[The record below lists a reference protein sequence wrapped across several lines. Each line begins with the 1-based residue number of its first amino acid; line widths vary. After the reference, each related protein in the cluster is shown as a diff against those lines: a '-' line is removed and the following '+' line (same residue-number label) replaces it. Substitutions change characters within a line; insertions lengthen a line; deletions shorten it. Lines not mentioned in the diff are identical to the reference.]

1 MRGRPA
7 IAPSVMSATV
17 PTLPV
22 TINEPHGRLRGLDTL
37 RGIAIT
43 MVIIYHVQLHFG
55 APGLVGQLAHL
66 GYNGVQLFFIV
77 SGITMCYMWSARKSE
92 TWETGKFLI
101 RRLCRIAPP
110 FWFAIAFY
118 MAWRQTGLSILE
130 PAGISDVLLTALLVH
145 GFSAHAINLVV
156 PGGWSIAAEVG
167 FYVLFPLMVTRL
179 KSVPQ
184 RCWMAL
190 VIYLACCFAEYVL
203 LHRYGVDEIVVYYS
217 LLTQLPIFVVAMALF
232 KMLFDAGPRSLR
244 TPIAVAVIWMAI
256 AILGKHLGW
265 PTRPGLWA
273 EVIGMLLFAAV
284 MLKRFEWR
292 FFAFLG
298 RISYSAYLFHFAV
311 IDLLAAWLPHAT
323 GFASFGRGLGLV
335 AIGTIAVAWAS
346 SRTLEAWAV
355 DLGRHLVRR
364 LDASG
369 LKQNAA

>member
-1 MRGRPA
+1 MSLA
-7 IAPSVMSATV
+7 APTA
-17 PTLPV
+17 PV
-22 TINEPHGRLRGLDTL
+22 TIDQPRNRLRGLDTL
-37 RGIAIT
+37 RGIAIA
-43 MVIIYHVQLHFG
+43 MVVVYHVQLHFG
-55 APGLVGQLAHL
+55 APGLLGKLAHL

-92 TWETGKFLI
+92 TWETGKFLV

-118 MAWRQTGLSILE
+118 LAWRQTGLSNLE
-130 PAGISDVLLTALLVH
+130 PAGTSDVLLTALLAH

-179 KSVPQ
+179 KSASQ
-184 RCWMAL
+184 RLWAAL
-190 VIYLACCFAEYVL
+190 AVYLACCVGQYVL
-203 LHRYGVDEIVVYYS
+203 LHEFAVDESVVYYT
-217 LLTQLPIFVVAMALF
+217 LLTQLPIFVVAMALYA
-232 KMLFDAGPRSLR
+232 MLFDEQRVPLR
-244 TPIAVAVIWMAI
+244 TALVVAVLWMGVAV
-256 AILGKHLGW
+256 LGKHQGW

-273 EVIGMLLFAAV
+273 EVIGMLLFAAL

-292 FFAFLG
+292 FLAFLG
-298 RISYSAYLFHFAV
+298 RVSYSAYLFHFAV
-311 IDLLAAWLPHAT
+311 IDVLAAWLPHGT
-323 GFASFGRGLGLV
+323 GLASFGLGLV
-335 AIGTIAVAWAS
+335 LVAAGTIAIAWAS

-364 LDASG
+364 LDASV

>member
-1 MRGRPA
+1 MSPA
-7 IAPSVMSATV
+7 A
-17 PTLPV
+17 PV
-22 TINEPHGRLRGLDTL
+22 TINQPGGRLRGLDTL

-43 MVIIYHVQLHFG
+43 MVIVYHVQQHFG

-110 FWFAIAFY
+110 FWFAAAFY
-118 MAWRQTGLSILE
+118 LAWRQTGLSMLG
-130 PAGISDVLLTALLVH
+130 PAGPSDVLLTVLLVH

-179 KSVPQ
+179 KSVQQ
-184 RCWMAL
+184 RLWTAL
-190 VIYLACCFAEYVL
+190 VIYLACSLCAYVL
-203 LHRYGVDEIVVYYS
+203 LHRYTVEELVIYYS

-232 KMLFDAGPRSLR
+232 GMLFGPDRVPSR
-244 TPIAVAVIWMAI
+244 TLLAVTALWMTV
-256 AILGKHLGW
+256 AILGKTQGW

-273 EVIGMLLFAAV
+273 EIVGMLLFTAV

-292 FFAFLG
+292 WFAFLG

-311 IDLLAAWLPHAT
+311 IDLLATLLPHAT
-323 GFASFGRGLGLV
+323 GYANFGLGVTGVGL
-335 AIGTIAVAWAS
+335 GTIAVAWAS
-346 SRTLEAWAV
+346 SRTLEAWSV
-355 DLGRHLVRR
+355 DLGRYLVRR
-364 LDASG
+364 LDSSAPAQ
-369 LKQNAA
+369 KAA

>member
-1 MRGRPA
+1 MPPT
-7 IAPSVMSATV
+7 APTA
-17 PTLPV
+17 PV
-22 TINEPHGRLRGLDTL
+22 TINQPGGRLRGLDTL

-55 APGLVGQLAHL
+55 APGLLGQIAHL

-92 TWETGKFLI
+92 TRETAKFLI

-110 FWFAIAFY
+110 FWFAIVFY
-118 MAWRQTGLSILE
+118 MAFRHTGLSGLE
-130 PAGISDVLLTALLVH
+130 PAGGTDVLLTVLLLH

-179 KSVPQ
+179 KSVQQ
-184 RCWMAL
+184 RLWAAL
-190 VIYLACCFAEYVL
+190 AIYLVCSAGAYVL
-203 LHRYGVDEIVVYYS
+203 LHRCAVDEIVVYYS

-232 KMLFDAGPRSLR
+232 GMLFDADRVPLR
-244 TPIAVAVIWMAI
+244 TLLVVGALWIAASA
-256 AILGKHLGW
+256 LGKAQGW

-273 EVIGMLLFAAV
+273 EVFGMLLYTAM
-284 MLKRFEWR
+284 MLRRFEWR

-298 RISYSAYLFHFAV
+298 RISYSAYLFHFAIV
-311 IDLLAAWLPHAT
+311 DLLVVLLPHT
-323 GFASFGRGLGLV
+323 TGLV
-335 AIGTIAVAWAS
+335 NFGIGLLGVGLGTIAVAWIS

-355 DLGRHLVRR
+355 DLGRNLVKR
-364 LDASG
+364 LDLSAPNE
-369 LKQNAA
+369 KTA

>member
-1 MRGRPA
+1 MPPA
-7 IAPSVMSATV
+7 APTA
-17 PTLPV
+17 PV
-22 TINEPHGRLRGLDTL
+22 TINQPGGRLRGLDTL

-43 MVIIYHVQLHFG
+43 MVIVYHVQLHFG

-110 FWFAIAFY
+110 FWFATAFY
-118 MAWRQTGLSILE
+118 LAWRQTGLSVLE
-130 PAGISDVLLTALLVH
+130 PAGASDVLLTVLLVH

-167 FYVLFPLMVTRL
+167 FYVLFPLMVMRL

-184 RCWMAL
+184 RLWAAFA
-190 VIYLACCFAEYVL
+190 IYLACSLVAYVL
-203 LHRYGVDEIVVYYS
+203 LHHYAIDEIVVYYS

-232 KMLFDAGPRSLR
+232 AMLFDGGRVPLR
-244 TPIAVAVIWMAI
+244 TLLAVAALWMVVAV
-256 AILGKHLGW
+256 LGKAQGW

-273 EVIGMLLFAAV
+273 EIVGMLAFTAV
-284 MLKRFEWR
+284 MLKRFEWP

-311 IDLLAAWLPHAT
+311 IDLLAALLPHAA
-323 GFASFGRGLGLV
+323 GFTSFGLGLAGV
-335 AIGTIAVAWAS
+335 GLGTIAVAWAS
-346 SRTLEAWAV
+346 SRTLEAWSV
-355 DLGRHLVRR
+355 DLGRYLVKR
-364 LDASG
+364 LDSSVQAQ
-369 LKQNAA
+369 KAA

>member
-1 MRGRPA
+1 MSLA
-7 IAPSVMSATV
+7 APTA
-17 PTLPV
+17 PV
-22 TINEPHGRLRGLDTL
+22 TIDQPRNRLRGLDTL

-43 MVIIYHVQLHFG
+43 MVIVYHVQLHFG
-55 APGLVGQLAHL
+55 APGLLGQLAHL

-110 FWFAIAFY
+110 FWFATAFY
-118 MAWRQTGLSILE
+118 MAWRHTGLSVLP
-130 PAGISDVLLTALLVH
+130 PAGATDVLLTVLLVH
-145 GFSAHAINLVV
+145 GFSTHAINLVV

-179 KSVPQ
+179 KTVPQ
-184 RCWMAL
+184 RLWTAFA
-190 VIYLACCFAEYVL
+190 IYLACSVGAWVL
-203 LHRYGVDEIVVYYS
+203 LHRYAVDELVIYYS

-232 KMLFDAGPRSLR
+232 GMLFDDRPLPLR
-244 TPIAVAVIWMAI
+244 TLLVVATLWMVVAVV
-256 AILGKHLGW
+256 GKSQGW

-298 RISYSAYLFHFAV
+298 RLSYSAYLFHFAV
-311 IDLLAAWLPHAT
+311 IDLLAAAWTPTH
-323 GFASFGRGLGLV
+323 GYASFALGVAAVGL
-335 AIGTIAVAWAS
+335 GTIAVAWAS
-346 SRTLEAWAV
+346 SRTLEAWSV
-355 DLGRHLVRR
+355 DLGRHLVKR
-364 LDASG
+364 LDSRAPAR
-369 LKQNAA
+369 KTA

>member
-1 MRGRPA
+1 MSPA
-7 IAPSVMSATV
+7 V
-17 PTLPV
+17 PTPPV
-22 TINEPHGRLRGLDTL
+22 TIDQPRGRLRGLDTL
-37 RGIAIT
+37 RGIAIA
-43 MVIIYHVQLHFG
+43 MVVVYHVQLHFG
-55 APGLVGQLAHL
+55 APGLLGTLAHL

-77 SGITMCYMWSARKSE
+77 SGVTMCYMWSARKSE
-92 TWETGKFLI
+92 TWETGKFLV

-118 MAWRQTGLSILE
+118 LAWRRTGLSSLE
-130 PAGISDVLLTALLVH
+130 PAGTSDVLFTALLAH

-179 KSVPQ
+179 ATASQ
-184 RCWMAL
+184 RLWAAF
-190 VIYLACCFAEYVL
+190 VIYLACCTGQAVL
-203 LHRYGVDEIVVYYS
+203 LREFGAEEIVVYYS

-232 KMLFDAGPRSLR
+232 SMLFDDRRISLR
-244 TPIAVAVIWMAI
+244 TPLLVAGLWMAVAV
-256 AILGKHLGW
+256 LGKHLGW
-265 PTRPGLWA
+265 PTRPGMWA
-273 EVIGMLLFAAV
+273 EVIGMLLFAAL

-292 FFAFLG
+292 FLAFLG

-311 IDLLAAWLPHAT
+311 IDVLAAWLPHAM

-335 AIGTIAVAWAS
+335 AMGTIAIAWAS
-346 SRTLEAWAV
+346 SRTLEAWSV

-364 LDASG
+364 LDASV

>member
-1 MRGRPA
+1 MPPA
-7 IAPSVMSATV
+7 API
-17 PTLPV
+17 PPV
-22 TINEPHGRLRGLDTL
+22 TIDQPRGRLRGLDTL
-37 RGIAIT
+37 RGIAIA
-43 MVIIYHVQLHFG
+43 MVVVYHVQLHFG
-55 APGLVGQLAHL
+55 APGALGTLAHL

-77 SGITMCYMWSARKSE
+77 SGITMCYMWAARKSE
-92 TWETGKFLI
+92 TWETGKFLV

-118 MAWRQTGLSILE
+118 LLWRRTGLSSLA
-130 PAGISDVLLTALLVH
+130 PAGASDVLLTALLAH
-145 GFSAHAINLVV
+145 GFSSHAMNLVV

-179 KSVPQ
+179 KSASQ
-184 RCWMAL
+184 RLWAAFA
-190 VIYLACCFAEYVL
+190 IYLASCAGQYVL
-203 LHRYGVDEIVVYYS
+203 LHEFAIDETVVYYS

-232 KMLFDAGPRSLR
+232 AMLFGDHRISLR
-244 TPIAVAVIWMAI
+244 TPLIVAVLWMAVAV
-256 AILGKHLGW
+256 LGKHLGW

-273 EVIGMLLFAAV
+273 EVVAMLLFSAL

-292 FFAFLG
+292 FLAFLG

-311 IDLLAAWLPHAT
+311 IDVLAAWLPHAT
-323 GFASFGRGLGLV
+323 GFASFGRGLALV
-335 AIGTIAVAWAS
+335 AVGTIAIAWAS

-364 LDASG
+364 LDASV

>member
-1 MRGRPA
+1 MPPA
-7 IAPSVMSATV
+7 APTA
-17 PTLPV
+17 PV
-22 TINEPHGRLRGLDTL
+22 TINQPGGRLRGLDTL

-43 MVIIYHVQLHFG
+43 MVIVYHVQLHFG

-110 FWFAIAFY
+110 FWFATAFY
-118 MAWRQTGLSILE
+118 LAWRQTGLSVLE
-130 PAGISDVLLTALLVH
+130 SAGTSDVLLTVLLVH

-184 RCWMAL
+184 RLWAAL
-190 VIYLACCFAEYVL
+190 AIYLACNLVAYIL
-203 LHRYGVDEIVVYYS
+203 LRRYAIDEIVVYYS

-232 KMLFDAGPRSLR
+232 GMLFDSERVPLR
-244 TPIAVAVIWMAI
+244 TLLAVAAVWATVAI
-256 AILGKHLGW
+256 VGKSQGW

-273 EVIGMLLFAAV
+273 EIVGMLAFTAV
-284 MLKRFEWR
+284 MLKRFEWP

-311 IDLLAAWLPHAT
+311 IDLLATLLHRTT
-323 GFASFGRGLGLV
+323 GFASFGLGLV
-335 AIGTIAVAWAS
+335 GAGLGTIAVAWAS
-346 SRTLEAWAV
+346 SRTLEAWSV
-355 DLGRHLVRR
+355 DLGRYLVKR
-364 LDASG
+364 LDSSAHAQ
-369 LKQNAA
+369 KAA

>member
-1 MRGRPA
+1 MLPA
-7 IAPSVMSATV
+7 AAVA
-17 PTLPV
+17 PV
-22 TINEPHGRLRGLDTL
+22 TINQPGARLRGLDTL

-43 MVIIYHVQLHFG
+43 MVILYHVQLHFG

-77 SGITMCYMWSARKSE
+77 SGITMCYMWSGRRSE

-118 MAWRQTGLSILE
+118 LAWRQTGLSQLA
-130 PAGISDVLLTALLVH
+130 PAGATDVLLTAFLVH

-184 RCWMAL
+184 RLWAAL
-190 VIYLACCFAEYVL
+190 AIYLACSIAAQVL
-203 LHRYGVDEIVVYYS
+203 RHVYAVEEIVVYYS

-232 KMLFDAGPRSLR
+232 GMLFESDRVPLR
-244 TPIAVAVIWMAI
+244 TILAVVALWTVVAV
-256 AILGKHLGW
+256 LGKMQGW

-273 EVIGMLLFAAV
+273 EIVGMLLFTAV

-311 IDLLAAWLPHAT
+311 IDLLAMLLPPTVGYAN
-323 GFASFGRGLGLV
+323 FGLGVLGV
-335 AIGTIAVAWAS
+335 GLGTIAVAWAS
-346 SRTLEAWAV
+346 SRTLEAWSV
-355 DLGRHLVRR
+355 DLGRYLVKR
-364 LDASG
+364 LDS
-369 LKQNAA
+369 AAPAQTPA